1 MTLLDAHQVAAT
13 FDCAWPGCPREARV
27 AGGYCDGGHPSA
39 PPLPPAAGELAHLA
53 GDEHLAEEPAPRPCK
68 IKGCGEPSVA
78 RAGLYGALCATHRE
92 RARAAAQAD
101 RVEREYVRARQL
113 RQALAARRSGEPE
126 ASGEAAATKPAQK
139 PRGSTATSPRPTV
152 ARTLMQLA
160 EAVER
165 SDAHLV
171 EALVAYAGALEAAVA
186 GVEEALR
193 VRRTPA
199 STGRGRSA

>member
-27 AGGYCDGGHPSA
+27 AGGYCDGGHRGA
-39 PPLPPAAGELAHLA
+39 PPLPPEPGELAHLA
-53 GDEHLAEEPAPRPCK
+53 GEEQLAEEPAPRPCK
-68 IKGCGEPSVA
+68 IKGCGELSVA
-78 RAGLYGALCATHRE
+78 RSGLYGALCATHRE
-92 RARAAAQAD
+92 RARAAAQTD

-126 ASGEAAATKPAQK
+126 ASGEAAATKPARQ
-139 PRGSTATSPRPTV
+139 PRASAAAGPQATV

-160 EAVER
+160 EAVEH

-171 EALVAYAGALEAAVA
+171 EALLAYAGALEAAVA
-186 GVEEALR
+186 GVEEVLR

-199 STGRGRSA
+199 SAGRGRSA